1 MTWTKPQENCQLSS
15 ITCQSYWFTKHI
27 VTIFISFYSLFIVS
41 HRPNSSLGIAP
52 TSPLG
57 TTSHIGGAS
66 HSNIETARPAWR
78 VSSVLRCRCN
88 FCWEKTKAFIWHT
101 VKHPLRTDVLFIR
114 WSDLFFHQQDIG
126 KGTSIMMLTSIVWV
140 ISCFF
145 WTGLLMV
152 SIRGTFFRDETT
164 NHSMSIRPQT
174 TWKKAEY

>member
-126 KGTSIMMLTSIVWV
+126 KGTSIWCWPPLFE
-140 ISCFF
+140 CFMF
-145 WTGLLMV
+145 FLHWFIHGL
-152 SIRGTFFRDETT
+152 
-164 NHSMSIRPQT
+164 HSRNIFSGWNYQP
-174 TWKKAEY
+174 